1 MSTTSEV
8 NYRELAIARI
18 KTETILNPIPCVV
31 YNTSDGRQFREPYY
45 EQAIEWQIRIW
56 RKERLMEAYQQKVV
70 PDWMFFMVHPQNLNP
85 HNLEKIRF
93 EKAYIITVPE
103 GVDESQAAQE
113 ILFLHP
119 QLLWTGSRN
128 NIIDNHAARLIS
140 DLLNWKSNKYVIVYW
155 KEDERKVA
163 DPHMADSSAILPVN
177 EIVNRLKLMLNE
189 FESFL

>member
-70 PDWMFFMVHPQNLNP
+70 PDWMFFMVHPQNMNP

-103 GVDESQAAQE
+103 GVDEFQAAME

-119 QLLWTGSRN
+119 QLLYRDPLSEHNQSSRL
-128 NIIDNHAARLIS
+128 AS
-140 DLLNWKSNKYVIVYW
+140 DLTKWKSNKYVIVYW

-177 EIVNRLKLMLNE
+177 EIVAKLKLMLNE